1 MQKIQQLIENSDTPI
16 VSIVVLTYNHEHY
29 ITKCLQSILAQK
41 TQYQVE
47 LIIHD
52 DASTDNTVKVIE
64 QLIPTKS
71 KNIKKIYSEINKFS
85 QGKKPK
91 SPELITNH
99 VTGKFFTIVDGDD
112 YWEGDYYRVEKMIA
126 ALMNDQDASFSF
138 SDVKKFNN
146 VDNDKFSEH
155 LPERNKRDF
164 PVHDLKR
171 LNYAYIHLGAT
182 FFRNVPVKFPEEFFL
197 QFNGDTWFPI
207 LWGEFGY
214 GKFIPNCG
222 FLAYRINEKGM
233 WSSQN
238 EQEKE
243 INRTIFACQM
253 TSYLLKKGYVDAAI
267 YQAHRFNPI
276 MLAHQRAV
284 KSA

>member
-1 MQKIQQLIENSDTPI
+1 MQKIQKLIENSHTPI
-16 VSIVVLTYNHEHY
+16 VSIVVLAYNHGHC
-29 ITKCLQSILAQK
+29 ITKCLQSILAQQ

-52 DASTDNTVKVIE
+52 DASTDNTVEVID

-71 KNIKKIYSEINKFS
+71 KNIKKIYSKINKFS
-85 QGKKPK
+85 QGIRLSAEMIKH
-91 SPELITNH
+91 H
-99 VTGKFFTIVDGDD
+99 VTGKFFTLVDGDD
-112 YWEGDYYRVEKMIA
+112 YWEGNYYRVENMIT

-146 VDNDKFSEH
+146 GDVDKFSEH

-164 PVHDLKR
+164 LVQDLKR
-171 LNYAYIHLGAT
+171 LNYAYIHLGAS
-182 FFRNVPVKFPEEFFL
+182 FFRNVPVKFPDEFFL

-214 GKFIPNCG
+214 GKFIPNSG
-222 FLAYRINEKGM
+222 FLAYRINEKGI
-233 WSSQN
+233 WSSQT
-238 EQEKE
+238 EQEQQ
-243 INRTIFACQM
+243 ITRIIFACQI

-267 YQAHRFNPI
+267 SQAHRFNPI
-276 MLAHQRAV
+276 MLAHQRAA

>member
-1 MQKIQQLIENSDTPI
+1 M
-16 VSIVVLTYNHEHY
+16 SIYN
-29 ITKCLQSILAQK
+29 KCLQSILAQK

-52 DASTDNTVKVIE
+52 DASTDNTVEVID

-85 QGKKPK
+85 QGIRLSAEMIKH
-91 SPELITNH
+91 H

-112 YWEGDYYRVEKMIA
+112 YWEGNYYRVENMIA
-126 ALMNDQDASFSF
+126 ALINDQDASFSF

-146 VDNDKFSEH
+146 GDDDKFSEH

-222 FLAYRINEKGM
+222 FLAYRINEKGI
-233 WSSQN
+233 WSSQT
-238 EQEKE
+238 EQEQQ
-243 INRTIFACQM
+243 ITRIIFACQI

-267 YQAHRFNPI
+267 SQAHRFNPI
-276 MLAHQRAV
+276 MLAHQRAA